1 MVGEEC
7 ARLGDEIVEGEN
19 AVHPLAFPER
29 RSERHQELR
38 QTAGRRERREE
49 AVFLGEHAAESWA
62 VVCEVVTDRARQTGR
77 TEEPAEILETAR
89 LEDGRR
95 RAAPT
100 DLFQHRLVGRPRCAK
115 AGDGR
120 RVARRAERRA
130 QPGGDALRRLPEGGR
145 GDRGQRLLMLHR
157 GGEPD
162 SVPPRPPER
171 REQPDADSYCSSLA
185 AASQSVALHELAPGG
200 VPAPHASDQLLL
212 DRGLHVGLALV
223 LVEDRGARIDP
234 CLERVLA

>member
-1 MVGEEC
+1 
-7 ARLGDEIVEGEN
+7 
-19 AVHPLAFPER
+19 
-29 RSERHQELR
+29 
-38 QTAGRRERREE
+38 
-49 AVFLGEHAAESWA
+49 
-62 VVCEVVTDRARQTGR
+62 
-77 TEEPAEILETAR
+77 
-89 LEDGRR
+89 
-95 RAAPT
+95 
-100 DLFQHRLVGRPRCAK
+100 
-115 AGDGR
+115 
-120 RVARRAERRA
+120 
-130 QPGGDALRRLPEGGR
+130 
-145 GDRGQRLLMLHR
+145 MLHR